1 MATRYSPVIVD
12 WRGLSLHK
20 SATSYDACSNETC
33 YGHIPASNKENDGE
47 GSFDRAEDRTDQDQ
61 KIGKRWADKS
71 DTPVQRDYDQVAKI
85 RSAIH
90 RELLSTSVEGLFE
103 GYDGHEAH

>member
-1 MATRYSPVIVD
+1 MAARYSPVMVD
-12 WRGLSLHK
+12 WRSLSLRK
-20 SATSYDACSNETC
+20 SATACNACNNETC
-33 YGHIPASNKENDGE
+33 YGHILASNEENDSE
-47 GSFDRAEDRTDQDQ
+47 GSFDRAEDHTDQDQ

-71 DTPVQRDYDQVAKI
+71 DTLVQRDYDQVAKI

-90 RELLSTSVEGLFE
+90 RELFSTPVEELFE